1 MASDT
6 IYNLADEL
14 INENVAIV
22 MDFVN
27 QLQQA
32 KRLPCE
38 CRECL
43 LDVTAVALNA
53 VKPRYTVS
61 LLKNMHDTPEELV
74 EREHA
79 IKTAVLDACDV
90 VKARPHHLA

>member
-1 MASDT
+1 MPRDN

-27 QLQQA
+27 QLQQSN
-32 KRLPCE
+32 RLPCE

-53 VKPRYTVS
+53 IKPRYTVS

-74 EREHA
+74 EREQA
-79 IKTAVLDACDV
+79 IKAAVLEACHV
-90 VKARPHHLA
+90 VKTRPHHPA